1 MSSEAEEE
9 EEEDEDDD
17 DAMSL
22 SASSSCD
29 DADHQVREGNC
40 DLQVNQRWHSFKSN
54 FIQGILI

>member
-40 DLQVNQRWHSFKSN
+40 CLQVDQRWHRFEVDFN
-54 FIQGILI
+54 QRMLI